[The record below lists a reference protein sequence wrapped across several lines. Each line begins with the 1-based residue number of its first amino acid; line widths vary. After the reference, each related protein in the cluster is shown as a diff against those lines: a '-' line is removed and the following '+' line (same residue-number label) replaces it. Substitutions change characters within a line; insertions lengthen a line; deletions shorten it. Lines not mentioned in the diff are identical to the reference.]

1 MQYELAKLQLPRAH
15 TLAKGDGVLVAVVDT
30 GVDASHPELK
40 GSVVATFDAIEFEKG
55 LNKHGTSIAGLIAAH
70 STMMGAAPRARILAA
85 RVIGPTGMGGTFN
98 ILRGLDWAAANGARI
113 INMSFAG
120 PSDPA
125 THRFLQFAHNKGI
138 VLIAC
143 AGNAGPKSPPLYPGA
158 DPNVIAVSATD
169 ARDNL
174 FERSNRGNYIAVAAP
189 GADILVAVPNGA
201 FEMSS
206 GTSLSAAEV
215 SGVAALIL
223 QRKPELNPDQVRA
236 ILQSSA
242 TDLGPKG
249 HDSLFGAGLV
259 NAYSALIT
267 EAPPPSSDAP
277 PSVERASTGRR

>member
-15 TLAKGDGVLVAVVDT
+15 TLSKGDDVLVAVVDT

-40 GSVVATFDAIEFEKG
+40 GSVVATFDALEFEQG

-70 STMMGAAPRARILAA
+70 GTMMGAAPRARILAA
-85 RVIGPTGMGGTFN
+85 RVIGPTGMGGTLN
-98 ILRGLDWAAANGARI
+98 ILKGLDWAAANGARI

-120 PSDPA
+120 PPDPLS
-125 THRFLQFAHNKGI
+125 HRFLVFAYNKGI

-143 AGNAGPKSPPLYPGA
+143 AGNAGPKSPPLYPAA

-174 FERSNRGNYIAVAAP
+174 FERSNRGNHIAVAAP

-223 QRKPELNPDQVRA
+223 QRNPGLNPDQVRA
-236 ILQSSA
+236 VLQSSA
-242 TDLGPKG
+242 RDLGPKG
-249 HDSLFGAGLV
+249 SDPLFGAGLV
-259 NAYSALIT
+259 NAYEALLAAGLPLGA
-267 EAPPPSSDAP
+267 EPPQ
-277 PSVERASTGRR
+277 SVERVSTGGR